1 MDITLFL
8 DNDAIKEGDDRKTI
22 EVNGISKTHLKEYMD
37 ILTRLSN
44 KKKIT
49 FAEHTFLLQYIKKN
63 GSLINIETFTQI
75 VNKTNNSELINLCAN
90 IFSKLITLTK
100 LDNGDDGK
108 TIEVL
113 TYDTNRIIKDMLES
127 YDTYKSMKFTN
138 DQENAISNIITFMS
152 NKSEVVYGQY
162 GYAGTGKTTT
172 LVELISY
179 LIMNGYIKSIA
190 FTAPTNKAVNIM
202 KAKMRPNLRDICE
215 KYTGKRYKKNSNVD
229 DVLENLSQV
238 GIKIDF
244 LTIHR
249 LLNYKNDFN
258 IEGDRIFLKSGKSLV
273 DEYDVVI
280 VDECSMI
287 SLQITIHIFED
298 LHKNCEYNK
307 KIIFSGDPAQLPS
320 VNEKNSAIFIKRKDQ
335 LSYHFFTQVVSELD
349 KVATMN
355 KMANFRTTKER
366 YEQLTNDIIN
376 MRYNVLKEVV
386 RNKIGCVVNLCYNI
400 REWIEG
406 VINAPNLNK
415 FVGTGVTIYRH
426 NPSNAKTESM
436 WFNKFIEYQNAMID
450 NNISNIILT
459 WTNEQTNRY
468 NNAIRDI
475 MFANKYTINKKNK
488 LDKYEIGDIL
498 MLNDFYN
505 FDESCIKCLGGTDT
519 KNKFY
524 TSEQIKVMDKEENK
538 KFVGEFLEQVTPSLI
553 KMKNSNHILTRY
565 KSLVKLLNTK
575 TDRNY
580 NAYKLDVQ
588 RLTESQAKDTIS
600 ESYTIYVCHETSMD
614 QLTADKNISIELI
627 KKFRKEMNQE
637 YTESIR
643 RVDKEIIRPLWRHHN
658 KLFVDQFANVN
669 YGNSH
674 SVHKSQGS
682 SFYNVFVDTDDILN
696 NKNEDEA
703 KRCIYTAFTRSS
715 NELHILV

>member
-1 MDITLFL
+1 
-8 DNDAIKEGDDRKTI
+8 
-22 EVNGISKTHLKEYMD
+22 
-37 ILTRLSN
+37 
-44 KKKIT
+44 
-49 FAEHTFLLQYIKKN
+49 
-63 GSLINIETFTQI
+63 
-75 VNKTNNSELINLCAN
+75 
-90 IFSKLITLTK
+90 
-100 LDNGDDGK
+100 
-108 TIEVL
+108 
-113 TYDTNRIIKDMLES
+113 
-127 YDTYKSMKFTN
+127 
-138 DQENAISNIITFMS
+138 
-152 NKSEVVYGQY
+152 
-162 GYAGTGKTTT
+162 
-172 LVELISY
+172 
-179 LIMNGYIKSIA
+179 
-190 FTAPTNKAVNIM
+190 
-202 KAKMRPNLRDICE
+202 
-215 KYTGKRYKKNSNVD
+215 
-229 DVLENLSQV
+229 
-238 GIKIDF
+238 
-244 LTIHR
+244 
-249 LLNYKNDFN
+249 
-258 IEGDRIFLKSGKSLV
+258 
-273 DEYDVVI
+273 
-280 VDECSMI
+280 
-287 SLQITIHIFED
+287 
-298 LHKNCEYNK
+298 
-307 KIIFSGDPAQLPS
+307 
-320 VNEKNSAIFIKRKDQ
+320 
-335 LSYHFFTQVVSELD
+335 
-349 KVATMN
+349 
-355 KMANFRTTKER
+355 
-366 YEQLTNDIIN
+366 
-376 MRYNVLKEVV
+376 
-386 RNKIGCVVNLCYNI
+386 
-400 REWIEG
+400 
-406 VINAPNLNK
+406 
-415 FVGTGVTIYRH
+415 
-426 NPSNAKTESM
+426 
-436 WFNKFIEYQNAMID
+436 
-450 NNISNIILT
+450 
-459 WTNEQTNRY
+459 
-468 NNAIRDI
+468 

-614 QLTADKNISIELI
+614 QLTADKNISMELI